1 LFRTKAVI
9 FIRQGAQRSDPV
21 PDFSEKPHCGIGV
34 SYGTRLPTDYDAQF
48 VPEGSGL
55 TSDASRP
62 RVNNVLENGGFAIV
76 WMEENQ
82 SAANEAP

>member
-1 LFRTKAVI
+1 
-9 FIRQGAQRSDPV
+9 
-21 PDFSEKPHCGIGV
+21 
-34 SYGTRLPTDYDAQF
+34 

-62 RVNNVLENGGFAIV
+62 RVNNVLENGGFAIF